1 MTEETLTE
9 DTPDNGVELLEHKM
23 IMLKAVNE
31 DLNKSIKLLQYTC
44 NSYQRRCDDYEKQIN
59 RLVNNM
65 TVGQLKAS
73 GVQVNITIPTHEE
86 EDYD

>member
-1 MTEETLTE
+1 MTDEVITE

-44 NSYQRRCDDYEKQIN
+44 NSYQRRCDDYEKKIS

-65 TVGQLKAS
+65 TVSQLQNLGAK
-73 GVQVNITIPTHEE
+73 VTITFSNVD